1 MSIEFKDMDGK
12 TISIGDY
19 LMPVEGRKVKVISR
33 GEIEEYSEEVLFGQ
47 QVDDMAAFAILTAEN
62 LALQFKKVGE
72 SESSNESNEIISILM
87 GEA

>member
-33 GEIEEYSEEVLFGQ
+33 GEIDEYSEEVLFGQ
-47 QVDDMAAFAILTAEN
+47 QIDDMAAFSILTAEN
-62 LALQFKKVGE
+62 LAFQFRKTNDINVE
-72 SESSNESNEIISILM
+72 SETEEILNILTGNM
-87 GEA
+87 